1 MVAPSPVIDAVYR
14 FSCSGP
20 GAPPCAR
27 SRPRGQLG
35 VLSSD
40 CSVDEPS
47 GMPGSTL
54 VLHALLSV
62 SITLSIHPRASR
74 FPQSSLALSR
84 GFASGV
90 SGDRLPF
97 AWAALRGG
105 SEPIREIQS
114 TAFPQGSAGEKHD
127 VGVQSESEVL
137 GKMLK
142 AMEELVSLDG
152 NSSNFATTRPLWAA
166 FNFSEGHTR
175 VEGEKGRISRQVTP
189 PSLAC

>member
-1 MVAPSPVIDAVYR
+1 VLGAGGPTLCQVAI
-14 FSCSGP
+14 
-20 GAPPCAR
+20 
-27 SRPRGQLG
+27 RGQVG
-35 VLSSD
+35 VLPSD
-40 CSVDEPS
+40 CSVAEPS
-47 GMPGSTL
+47 RMPGSTL

-62 SITLSIHPRASR
+62 SLTLSIHPPASR

-105 SEPIREIQS
+105 SEPIRESRS
-114 TAFPQGSAGEKHD
+114 TAFPQGSAGKKHD

-152 NSSNFATTRPLWAA
+152 NSSNFATTRRLWAA

-175 VEGEKGRISRQVTP
+175 VEGEKGRIPRQVTP
-189 PSLAC
+189 TSLAWLA